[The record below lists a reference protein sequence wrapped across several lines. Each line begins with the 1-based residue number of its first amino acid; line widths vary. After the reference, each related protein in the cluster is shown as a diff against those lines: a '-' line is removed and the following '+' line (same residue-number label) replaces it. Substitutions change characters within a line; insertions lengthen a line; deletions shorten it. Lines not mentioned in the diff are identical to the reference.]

1 MALGTFYEEIPGLID
16 DLAEAVM
23 GVTGEKIKFPSMY
36 VQPAETP
43 LEELETLKEYF
54 DENRTELPD
63 NSEIQ
68 NLADAIGD
76 LIDSTIY
83 KLKFLS

>member
-1 MALGTFYEEIPGLID
+1 MALGTFYEEMPGLID
-16 DLAEAVM
+16 DLAEATM
-23 GVTGEKIKFPSMY
+23 GVMGEKIKFPNMY